1 MSEPEPRR
9 IRAVPGGGD
18 EDREERLPTSYSPS
32 EIITVAGDRVRGSV
46 SQSAIEKNEC
56 RPTLGSLVEAKPT
69 EANQQQKAAG
79 EKPAASRKQEES
91 K

>member
-46 SQSAIEKNEC
+46 SQSEIEK
-56 RPTLGSLVEAKPT
+56 
-69 EANQQQKAAG
+69 
-79 EKPAASRKQEES
+79 
-91 K
+91 